1 MIKILLKLEAFLGHF
16 LQKNIKNHWR
26 LIFFQSYM
34 NRTDLGL
41 AREIAANGKAMLGS
55 TRTLKMP
62 VLNMTGDY
70 SPHIDATVT
79 FNGRLQPH
87 KCTW

>member
-1 MIKILLKLEAFLGHF
+1 
-16 LQKNIKNHWR
+16 
-26 LIFFQSYM
+26 M

-41 AREIAANGKAMLGS
+41 AREIAANGKAILGS

-70 SPHIDATVT
+70 SPHVEGTVA